1 MKQVIWLFA
10 WLPFSTLAQHSV
22 SRTYDNVL
30 FQRTFW
36 SCLDLRDVRNA
47 PLTHPGQ
54 DMVSALIRAFEQ
66 GEVKGYTNDSLNQL
80 LTQAK
85 FQERLRLPIE
95 EHYTEEEVALG
106 LRNGDSSLYY
116 AMLPDYF
123 TIRDMVKVRI
133 KELAVFDK
141 VHSRMEWRI
150 VSLSLF
156 IPADN
161 RQNAYAY
168 DLELISFDYAAIA
181 NTVFAQGPQCWYR
194 AGNEAASLT
203 LKAAFDQR
211 LFYSY
216 VEKVSN
222 ARDEWLVEQY
232 GNKAYIKGQEQ
243 KNALLDLEYALM
255 TWQQEPKREK
265 RKSNRRTPKLKRK
278 GSPSN
283 PASPMSLF

>member
-1 MKQVIWLFA
+1 MKQFIWLFVWFPVSA
-10 WLPFSTLAQHSV
+10 WAQHSV
-22 SRTYDNVL
+22 SRAYDEVL

-36 SCLDLRDVRNA
+36 TCVDLRDVRNA

-95 EHYTEEEVALG
+95 DHFTEEEVAIA

-116 AMLPDYF
+116 TMLPDYF
-123 TIRDMVKVRI
+123 GIRDMVKVRI

-161 RQNAYAY
+161 KRNGYAY
-168 DLELISFDYAAIA
+168 DLEVISFEYAAIA
-181 NTVFAQGPQCWYR
+181 STVFAQGPHCWYR

-232 GNKAYIKGQEQ
+232 GNQAYIKGQEQ
-243 KNALLDLEYALM
+243 RYALMDLEYSLM
-255 TWQQEPKREK
+255 TWQQEPKRSKKQK
-265 RKSNRRTPKLKRK
+265 RSTQVRVKQK
-278 GSPSN
+278 GSPST